1 MPKVGIS
8 YHYPKHVLFDLAI
21 AAFINRGCG
30 SAVLASLEFTMDT
43 RLVLNIQQS
52 VLFLHLA
59 PEGRGY
65 RCVQCDQ
72 LLIHLLVVLKHVWKP
87 RQPFLSRGISV
98 YRHQQLPKEFRH
110 QAKCW
115 GATLKNRRRCPY
127 PQGTV
132 NLLLTGSRIHSC
144 LLLIMSV
151 ILGYPGECLQVT
163 EARHLIVLTVSN
175 YSHAL

>member
-1 MPKVGIS
+1 MLPL
-8 YHYPKHVLFDLAI
+8 PKHVLFDLAI

-30 SAVLASLEFTMDT
+30 YAVLASLEFTMET

-59 PEGRGY
+59 LEGRDY

-98 YRHQQLPKEFRH
+98 YRYQQLPKEFRH

-115 GATLKNRRRCPY
+115 GATLKNRCRCTY

-132 NLLLTGSRIHSC
+132 NFLLTGSGIHSC
-144 LLLIMSV
+144 LLLIMPV
-151 ILGYPGECLQVT
+151 ILGYTEQCLQVT
-163 EARHLIVLTVSN
+163 EARHLIFLTCPITTHPYN
-175 YSHAL
+175 KK